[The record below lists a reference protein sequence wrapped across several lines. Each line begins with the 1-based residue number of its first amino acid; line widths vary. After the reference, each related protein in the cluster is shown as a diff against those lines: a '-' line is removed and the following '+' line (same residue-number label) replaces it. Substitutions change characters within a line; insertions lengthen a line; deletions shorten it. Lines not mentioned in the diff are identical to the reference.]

1 MQKSAPIATTR
12 RFASPAHMA
21 AALGSSRY
29 PQRGLTCA
37 DWFIPQAGKAAQ

>member
-1 MQKSAPIATTR
+1 MQKIVPIQPTR
-12 RFASPAHMA
+12 RFASPAAMA

-37 DWFIPQAGKAAQ
+37 DWFIPKAGKAAQ